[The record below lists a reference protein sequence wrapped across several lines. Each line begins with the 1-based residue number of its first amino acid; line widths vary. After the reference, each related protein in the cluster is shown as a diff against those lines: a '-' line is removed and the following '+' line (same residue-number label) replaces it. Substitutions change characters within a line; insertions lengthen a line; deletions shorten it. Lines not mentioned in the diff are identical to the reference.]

1 MILNLNSK
9 YRFRKGARATLGCA
23 VREKDLVIKAF
34 DSIDSTVLLQAVGS
48 KKTFWA
54 DIDDLEEVKL

>member
-1 MILNLNSK
+1 MILDLNSK

-34 DSIDSTVLLQAVGS
+34 DSIDNTVLLQPIDS
-48 KKTFWA
+48 KQTFWTE
-54 DIDDLEEVKL
+54 IDDLEEVK